1 MTKSQTSGSPSDKPP
16 MDDGL
21 ELIRKA
27 KQDPGAFEELYRQN
41 VQAIYK
47 YFYNRTQNQA
57 EAEDLTEQTFMA
69 ALEGIQRYRENGVFL
84 AWLFTIARNKAVDF
98 FRTNKNLSSLEIPED
113 IPVHSDFLNDIIQV
127 ERQKAI
133 RRIFQTLPE
142 EEKELIRLRYI
153 ADLNFATIGR
163 LLHRSEGSVKKA
175 TYRIIHRM
183 RMQLEEKYE

>member
-1 MTKSQTSGSPSDKPP
+1 

-21 ELIRKA
+21 ELIRRA

-98 FRTNKNLSSLEIPED
+98 FRTNKNLSPLEIPED